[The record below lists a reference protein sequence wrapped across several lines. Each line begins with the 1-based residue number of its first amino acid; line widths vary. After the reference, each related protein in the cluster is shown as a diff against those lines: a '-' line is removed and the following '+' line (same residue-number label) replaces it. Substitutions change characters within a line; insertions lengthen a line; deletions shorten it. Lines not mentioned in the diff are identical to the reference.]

1 MSKRTITTITT
12 IATIVLALAAGGT
25 ALAGKPTSSLS
36 LVMVGSDGARVAAT
50 AEPTWGSRITFDVST
65 TQTDRPFVNVRCY
78 QAGQFVY
85 DGWHGFFASY
95 RLDPTFTLASTYW
108 TSGPADCTARLID
121 FGQNGRERELA
132 AMGFHVAG

>member
-1 MSKRTITTITT
+1 MRKRRIIGTIT
-12 IATIVLALAAGGT
+12 AVAALAIGGT

-36 LVMVGSDGARVAAT
+36 LVLVGSDGARVAAVE
-50 AEPTWGSRITFDVST
+50 ATWGSKVTFDVST

-95 RLDPTFTLASTYW
+95 KPDPTFTLASTYW
-108 TSGPADCTARLID
+108 TSGAADCTARLID

-132 AMGFHVAG
+132 TMSFHVAA